1 MMNDIEANLLIKLD
15 CFFVGPLQPQQ
26 VMKTEAPVGPARI
39 PRVKRPRHGYPVKL
53 QICVLEISK
62 KSLNS
67 IPVVGVRE
75 NPNLVLPR
83 KLQGPIPR
91 KARFRTLARA
101 TGVTD
106 DQYLHFQCLR

>member
-1 MMNDIEANLLIKLD
+1 MMNDIEANPLLKLD
-15 CFFVGPLQPQQ
+15 CFLVGASQPEQ
-26 VMKTEAPVGPARI
+26 VMKTEAPVSSARI
-39 PRVKRPRHGYPVKL
+39 PRVERPRYGYPVKL
-53 QICVLEISK
+53 QICVLVISK

-67 IPVVGVRE
+67 ILVVRVRE
-75 NPNLVLPR
+75 NPNLMLPR

-91 KARFRTLARA
+91 KARFRTLTRA